1 MRDVAIYAGDIRKI
15 SHPLR
20 DETIIYIAYSLTF
33 SFAIIHS
40 TALICCSSIV
50 MLIVYFF
57 IQITL
62 NIVDL
67 NYFLIILVSQ
77 LSLCSSRSESLLSS
91 IFQVEPLWTISTYTF
106 GHHRLLSLHIIDDHD
121 IWSCIR
127 IEFLAA
133 NVLIF
138 SFVNLRCLHR
148 HLLLLLN
155 H

>member
-1 MRDVAIYAGDIRKI
+1 MVWLIQRLELRRCHMRDVAIYAGDIRKI

-67 NYFLIILVSQ
+67 NYFLIVLVSQ
-77 LSLCSSRSESLLSS
+77 LSLCPSRSESLLSS
-91 IFQVEPLWTISTYTF
+91 IF
-106 GHHRLLSLHIIDDHD
+106 
-121 IWSCIR
+121 
-127 IEFLAA
+127 
-133 NVLIF
+133 
-138 SFVNLRCLHR
+138 
-148 HLLLLLN
+148 
-155 H
+155 